1 MGLQRIEN
9 NWSDWVCTQSSERRW
24 GREEADRKRKYR
36 VSSLFHWSAQVNILS
51 LSKLDPWEVDSV
63 LGSTHSCSLDQHL
76 ILLSHGA
83 KKLPPPLTSKVCFHH
98 EYFQRKIMASLR
110 QIVFSHR
117 KHEKEGSWHLG
128 TRVKNSVFP
137 KLEFYLMFLGKK
149 PSNLL
154 YIVLH
159 VFKGFRI
166 RPKKKTK
173 RINNPKKCC
182 TLSYECCFLPPH
194 KVGIFMNSEK

>member
-1 MGLQRIEN
+1 M
-9 NWSDWVCTQSSERRW
+9 
-24 GREEADRKRKYR
+24 
-36 VSSLFHWSAQVNILS
+36 
-51 LSKLDPWEVDSV
+51 
-63 LGSTHSCSLDQHL
+63 LGSTHRCSPDQHL

-83 KKLPPPLTSKVCFHH
+83 KKLPPPLTSKVRFHC

-110 QIVFSHR
+110 QIAFSHR

-154 YIVLH
+154 YIALH

-166 RPKKKTK
+166 RPKKKK
-173 RINNPKKCC
+173 KKNHKNNPKKCC
-182 TLSYECCFLPPH
+182 ILSYECCFLPPH